1 MDKELISLSKR
12 KQRKAREADYKKAL
26 EELGEVRSQLDDTY
40 NRFNTVTDSA
50 ALEACIYEISALKS
64 KYNYAVRAIKSFY
77 L

>member
-40 NRFNTVTDSA
+40 HRFNTVTDSA

-64 KYNYAVRAIKSFY
+64 KYNCAVRAIKSFY

>member
-50 ALEACIYEISALKS
+50 ALGACIYEISALKS
-64 KYNYAVRAIKSFY
+64 KYNCAVRAIKSFY

>member
-40 NRFNTVTDSA
+40 SRFNTVTDSA

-64 KYNYAVRAIKSFY
+64 KYNCAVRAIKSFY